1 MARIRNK
8 WLDRG
13 PWIVL
18 VILAVPVLLIA
29 VAIFEEEVLGTS
41 NITWVYRRTGLF
53 MPLDW
58 LADNTV
64 GRLIQ

>member
-1 MARIRNK
+1 
-8 WLDRG
+8 
-13 PWIVL
+13 